1 MKITDVKVNPYEKK
15 ALRGFASITID
26 DEFVVTGLRILS
38 GKKGLFVSM
47 PSQEGRDG
55 EYYDTSFPLNK
66 ETRDYIS
73 NEVLAAYEALDLED
87 EEEEEED
94 QAPRKRTTTRKR

>member
-55 EYYDTSFPLNK
+55 EYYDTCFPLNK

-73 NEVLAAYEALDLED
+73 NEVLAAYEALDLEED
-87 EEEEEED
+87 EEED
-94 QAPRKRTTTRKR
+94 PAPRKRTATRKR

>member
-55 EYYDTSFPLNK
+55 EYYDTCFPLNK
-66 ETRDYIS
+66 ETREYIS
-73 NEVLAAYEALDLED
+73 NEVLAAYEALDLEEED
-87 EEEEEED
+87 EEP
-94 QAPRKRTTTRKR
+94 APRKRAATRKR

>member
-1 MKITDVKVNPYEKK
+1 MQITDIKVNPYKKK

-47 PSQEGRDG
+47 PSHEGRNG
-55 EYYDTSFPLNK
+55 EYYDTSFPLSR
-66 ETRDYIS
+66 EIRDYIS
-73 NEVLAAYEALDLED
+73 NEVLDAYEALDLEQEN
-87 EEEEEED
+87 EEP
-94 QAPRKRTTTRKR
+94 APRKRAATKKR

>member
-55 EYYDTSFPLNK
+55 KYYDTSFPLNM

-73 NEVLAAYEALDLED
+73 NEVLAAYEALDLEEED
-87 EEEEEED
+87 EEP
-94 QAPRKRTTTRKR
+94 APRKRAATRKR

>member
-15 ALRGFASITID
+15 AFRGFASITID

-47 PSQEGRDG
+47 PSEEGRDG
-55 EYYDTSFPLNK
+55 KYYDTSFPLNK
-66 ETRDYIS
+66 KTREYIS
-73 NEVLAAYEALDLED
+73 NEVLAAYEALDLEEED
-87 EEEEEED
+87 EEP
-94 QAPRKRTTTRKR
+94 APRKRAATRKR

>member
-55 EYYDTSFPLNK
+55 KYYDTSFPLNK

-73 NEVLAAYEALDLED
+73 NEVLAAYEALDLEEED
-87 EEEEEED
+87 EEP
-94 QAPRKRTTTRKR
+94 APRKRAATRKR

>member
-73 NEVLAAYEALDLED
+73 NEVLAAYEALDLE
-87 EEEEEED
+87 EENEEP
-94 QAPRKRTTTRKR
+94 APRKRAATRKR

>member
-1 MKITDVKVNPYEKK
+1 MKITDVKVNLYEKK

-38 GKKGLFVSM
+38 CKKGLFVSM

-73 NEVLAAYEALDLED
+73 NEVLAAYEALDLEEED
-87 EEEEEED
+87 EEP
-94 QAPRKRTTTRKR
+94 APRKRAATRKR